1 MKFSIFAAA
10 TLLLA
15 GVQAAPVSENPASVL
30 EKRTT
35 LCGTSTFVD
44 ESSTGS
50 PKAANCKKIATN
62 IASGGT
68 WTFEGFDVQHRLVQ
82 YGDCAFGVTSPSDE
96 WTQIGAAKI
105 IELIDKSIKKF
116 EWEKKAGIDNIQ
128 IIMTSDIQ
136 GGQRGK
142 NYETEELTIE

>member
-44 ESSTGS
+44 ESSSGS

-68 WTFEGFDVQHRLVQ
+68 WTFEGWGVQHRLVQ

-105 IELIDKSIKKF
+105 IELIDTSIEKYK
-116 EWEKKAGIDNIQ
+116 WEEKVGAKGVVHCLGYGEDSHKVTWGLYKI
-128 IIMTSDIQ
+128 
-136 GGQRGK
+136 
-142 NYETEELTIE
+142 